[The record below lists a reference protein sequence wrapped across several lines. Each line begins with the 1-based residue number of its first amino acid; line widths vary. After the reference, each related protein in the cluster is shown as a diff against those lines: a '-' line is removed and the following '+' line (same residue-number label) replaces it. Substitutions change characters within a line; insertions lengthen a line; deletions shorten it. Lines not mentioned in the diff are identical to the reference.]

1 MTEPQRLQ
9 RLYCT
14 CHGTEH
20 PLVEV
25 KGGAL
30 CCENCGNIVC
40 EAQGPGPCIF
50 CGNPFVDEKGMI
62 QDVLVVT
69 EQASPE
75 AHTIATRL
83 NLYQQ
88 RRSNTM
94 ASLDLNETDLIAAEQ
109 FRQTIFKRV
118 EEAAELDPE
127 QAIID
132 DQEGLLGFIG
142 D

>member
-1 MTEPQRLQ
+1 MTEPQ

-40 EAQGPGPCIF
+40 EAQGAGPCIF
-50 CGNPFVDEKGMI
+50 CGNLFVNEKGSV
-62 QDVLVVT
+62 QDVLLVS
-69 EQASPE
+69 EKASPE
-75 AHTIATRL
+75 AKEIARRL
-83 NLYQQ
+83 DLHLQL
-88 RRSNTM
+88 RSKTMTTM
-94 ASLDLNETDLIAAEQ
+94 ALNDTDLVAAEQ

-132 DQEGLLGFIG
+132 DQEGLLGFMG